1 MITCETLLQGFQT
14 VCVVERINELKRLMQ
29 EEQAMYLKLKEE
41 VAQIKA
47 GQVDDRLIEMCQQ
60 IEE

>member
-1 MITCETLLQGFQT
+1 
-14 VCVVERINELKRLMQ
+14 MQ

-41 VAQIKA
+41 MAQIKA

-60 IEE
+60 IEEWVWGFYSFAVQDTSLQGRATLSLP

>member
-1 MITCETLLQGFQT
+1 LQGFQT
-14 VCVVERINELKRLMQ
+14 DCVAERISELKRLLQ

-47 GQVDDRLIEMCQQ
+47 GQVDDRLLEMCQQ

>member
-1 MITCETLLQGFQT
+1 MYCQT
-14 VCVVERINELKRLMQ
+14 VDAAERISELKRLLQ
-29 EEQAMYLKLKEE
+29 EERTVYLKMKEE

-47 GQVDDRLIEMCQQ
+47 GHVDDKLGEMCQQ

>member
-1 MITCETLLQGFQT
+1 
-14 VCVVERINELKRLMQ
+14 
-29 EEQAMYLKLKEE
+29 MYLKLKEE

-47 GQVDDRLIEMCQQ
+47 GQVDDRLIDMCQQ

>member
-1 MITCETLLQGFQT
+1 
-14 VCVVERINELKRLMQ
+14 MQ

-41 VAQIKA
+41 VAQVKA

>member
-1 MITCETLLQGFQT
+1 
-14 VCVVERINELKRLMQ
+14 
-29 EEQAMYLKLKEE
+29 

-60 IEE
+60 IEEWVQCRQFEVFTALLFRIAACRDMP